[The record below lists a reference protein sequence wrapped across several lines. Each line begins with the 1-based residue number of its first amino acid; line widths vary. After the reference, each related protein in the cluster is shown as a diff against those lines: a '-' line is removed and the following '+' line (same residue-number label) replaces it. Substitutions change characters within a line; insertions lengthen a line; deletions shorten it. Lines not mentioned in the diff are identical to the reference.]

1 MPKQNAVQESR
12 RDFLR
17 TLTIGASVATVA
29 LVTKS
34 ATAARSEDTAPLA
47 DTGDVKQGYHVTQ
60 HIVDY
65 YKSAAF

>member
-1 MPKQNAVQESR
+1 MSKQGNTVQESR

-29 LVTKS
+29 LATRS
-34 ATAARSEDTAPLA
+34 AAAAQAEDTAPA
-47 DTGDVKQGYHVTQ
+47 SNNDAKQGYHVTQ

-65 YKSAAF
+65 YKSAAS